1 MLFQLCNVNLCTKL
15 HIPENSEIWKVSLLC
30 ICTKYRRNALK
41 LQKMSKYQSFK
52 EAGVSYKQ
60 KLVFADTSGQNMH

>member
-1 MLFQLCNVNLCTKL
+1 MSIYALNYTFEIVV
-15 HIPENSEIWKVSLLC
+15 PENSEIWKVSLLC
-30 ICTKYRRNALK
+30 ICTKYLRNALK

-60 KLVFADTSGQNMH
+60 KLVFADTSGQNMY

>member
-1 MLFQLCNVNLCTKL
+1 MPIYALNYTCEIEVS
-15 HIPENSEIWKVSLLC
+15 ENSGIWRVSLLC
-30 ICTKYRRNALK
+30 ICTKYLRNALK

-60 KLVFADTSGQNMH
+60 KLVFADTIGQNMY